1 MIISSDMLAVIDV
14 VGDGNRTKSRVTPSL
29 VCSKIGCALADAKD
43 ALISLKKEGFLEFL
57 VGTGSYHLTDR
68 SKPIYL
74 NQVDVEVELTPF
86 TRERCFSN
94 TLESRMA
101 VRSKPS
107 LYVRNEQQPKELPYH
122 EDCELVR
129 GLVGSGE
136 VVYDE
141 KLEECVY
148 VFHGKFGSATYTFKP
163 SDDTLTI
170 VCGSSVMF
178 QEFADFICEEL
189 MLDVNVSQVNH
200 REHTLLIK
208 DVCLNFDLVNLRKL
222 NHE

>member
-1 MIISSDMLAVIDV
+1 MLAVLDV
-14 VGDGNRTKSRVTPSL
+14 VGEGNRTKSRVTPSYL
-29 VCSKIGCALADAKD
+29 CSKIGCVMADAKE
-43 ALISLKKEGFLEFL
+43 ALANLKKEGFLEFL
-57 VGTGSYHLTDR
+57 VGTGSYHLTER

-74 NQVDVEVELTPF
+74 NQVEVEVELTPF

-107 LYVRNEQQPKELPYH
+107 LYVRDEHEHKQLPYH

-136 VVYDE
+136 VVYDQ
-141 KLEECVY
+141 KSDECVY
-148 VFHGKFGSATYTFKP
+148 VFHGKFGAATYTFKP
-163 SDDTLTI
+163 SDDALVVT
-170 VCGSSVMF
+170 CGSSVMF
-178 QEFADFICEEL
+178 QEFVDFICEEIS
-189 MLDVNVSQVNH
+189 LDVSVLEVNH
-200 REHTLLIK
+200 REHTLTVK
-208 DVCLNFDLVNLRKL
+208 DVCLNFDLTNLRKL